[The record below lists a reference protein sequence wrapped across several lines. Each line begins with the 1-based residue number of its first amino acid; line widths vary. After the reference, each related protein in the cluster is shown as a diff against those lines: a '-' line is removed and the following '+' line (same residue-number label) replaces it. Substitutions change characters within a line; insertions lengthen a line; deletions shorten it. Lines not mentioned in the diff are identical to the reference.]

1 MPHRFRHATGRIAA
15 AAPKL
20 LRDLA
25 GLAAVAAI
33 SYGAWLAWPPAGFMV
48 GGALVLVGVVLTAR
62 QDAPA
67 PAAEGDG

>member
-1 MPHRFRHATGRIAA
+1 MPYRFRHATGRIAA
-15 AAPKL
+15 AAPNL

-33 SYGAWLAWPPAGFMV
+33 SYGAWLAWPPAGFIA
-48 GGALVLVGVVLTAR
+48 GGALVLAGVLLSAR

-67 PAAEGDG
+67 PAGGED

>member
-1 MPHRFRHATGRIAA
+1 MHLHRGLRVAA
-15 AAPKL
+15 RLAPKF

-33 SYGAWLAWPPAGFMV
+33 SIGAWLAWPPAGFMV

-62 QDAPA
+62 QDTP
-67 PAAEGDG
+67 PSAAEGDG